1 MVRIKEK
8 DVKNEHE
15 QDNSLNKEQTDV
27 LDKDHTDILDKDE
40 MFEEPKPV
48 KESKKKFWLR
58 VLIYVVVIVVLVFL
72 VLFLISRAAL
82 YDSIGHM
89 LRHMWGE
96 LQLMGERIAGG
107 ARR

>member
-8 DVKNEHE
+8 DTKNENEHE
-15 QDNSLNKEQTDV
+15 QDKL
-27 LDKDHTDILDKDE
+27 LDKDQTEILDNDMIE
-40 MFEEPKPV
+40 LQEPEPV

-82 YDSIGHM
+82 YASIGDM

>member
-8 DVKNEHE
+8 DAKNENEQNEHE
-15 QDNSLNKEQTDV
+15 NNDSLNKDQI
-27 LDKDHTDILDKDE
+27 DIPDNDE
-40 MFEEPKPV
+40 MIEEPEPV

>member
-1 MVRIKEK
+1 MARLK
-8 DVKNEHE
+8 DDVSNEQNE
-15 QDNSLNKEQTDV
+15 QDEIQNLNENE
-27 LDKDHTDILDKDE
+27 I
-40 MFEEPKPV
+40 EEPKPV
-48 KESKKKFWLR
+48 KESRKRFWLR
-58 VLIYVVVIVVLVFL
+58 VLIYVVVIVVLIFL